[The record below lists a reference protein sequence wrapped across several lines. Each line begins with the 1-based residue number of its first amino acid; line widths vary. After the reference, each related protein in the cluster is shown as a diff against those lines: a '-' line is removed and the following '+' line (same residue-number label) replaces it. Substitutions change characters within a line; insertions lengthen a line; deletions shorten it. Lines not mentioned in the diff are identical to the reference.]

1 MFFDDFG
8 NERVRGKVFV
18 ANFHIEAQSQY
29 SIIDEFRLLKEEG
42 FSYAQVKFFPND
54 DRAAPPFGIN
64 LV

>member
-42 FSYAQVKFFPND
+42 FSYAQVKFSK
-54 DRAAPPFGIN
+54 R
-64 LV
+64 

>member
-18 ANFHIEAQSQY
+18 ANFHMKRSTQY

-42 FSYAQVKFFPND
+42 FSYAQVKFSK
-54 DRAAPPFGIN
+54 R
-64 LV
+64 